1 MVTGAIVRDGRRLR
15 DRLADWL
22 SGSHRRVTPFGALAA
37 VVLGAV
43 LAGAALAG
51 EGWLVGFTSV
61 RQLIVD
67 ADWQWLPLAVGCV
80 VVSHAAYSL
89 AYREVLHSEGGAPM
103 SLTRIAASVL
113 AGFGMLT
120 PRAGFSLDR
129 AVWEEHGLS
138 ADAARDRVL
147 TLGMLEYALLAP
159 AAFVCATV
167 LFIQNFPARGGVLL
181 SWLIGVPA
189 GTAVFLV
196 LLLLR
201 DHLPTKGWWWRG
213 LGGMLDAVSAMLRIV
228 FTAPAR
234 AGALAVFGM
243 AAYWAADIAALGAC
257 LAIVRHTVPVAV
269 LVVGYASGY
278 ALTRRSMPLAGAG
291 AAEAL
296 MPFAMHWMT
305 VPLAAAVAGVFAYRM
320 CNLWLPL
327 GPAALSLR
335 HLRGRPLVTTV

>member
-1 MVTGAIVRDGRRLR
+1 MVSGALVEMPRRAR
-15 DRLADWL
+15 DRLGDWM
-22 SGSHRRVTPFGALAA
+22 SGHHRHVTPVGALAA
-37 VVLGAV
+37 IVIGAV

-51 EGWLVGFTSV
+51 DGWVAGFATV
-61 RQLIVD
+61 RDLIVD
-67 ADWQWLPLAVGCV
+67 AAWQYLPVAIGFVAL
-80 VVSHAAYSL
+80 SHVAYSL
-89 AYREVLHSEGGAPM
+89 AYREVLHREGGPPM
-103 SLTRIAASVL
+103 SRRHVGASVL

-129 AVWEEHGLS
+129 AVCQEQGMS
-138 ADAARDRVL
+138 ADDARDRVL

-167 LFIQNFPARGGVLL
+167 LLIQNFPARGGVVL
-181 SWLIGVPA
+181 SWVVGVPV
-189 GTAVFLV
+189 GTVVFM
-196 LLLLR
+196 LLMRHR
-201 DHLPTKGWWWRG
+201 DRLPRNGWVWRG
-213 LGGMLDAVSAMLRIV
+213 LRSALDAVSAMLRV
-228 FTAPAR
+228 VSTSR
-234 AGALAVFGM
+234 AGLLAIVGM

-257 LAIVRHTVPVAV
+257 LAVVRHTVPVAV

-278 ALTRRSMPLAGAG
+278 AFTRRSMPLAGAG

-335 HLRGRPLVTTV
+335 HLRGRPLISAA